1 MKGAKRVILGLAG
14 LGMAAA
20 LGGCGI
26 LRGAGNTATDLNPED
41 DTYYTMWIHSGPGSS
56 YYTEYEDNPA
66 VKYAETMT
74 WGEEGKSI
82 FIYFVIPPA
91 NKEPDDLQNMYIN
104 GNLTHVLDGVICDSA
119 DIMYANNRIIDLT
132 EYVNQYM
139 PNYKKV
145 LDTVEDV
152 RKSAVFNI
160 DGEEKILGIVTV
172 NESYKDVNFGYE
184 YRRDW
189 IVKYGSNPQTGAAF
203 SGEIGRAHV

>member
-1 MKGAKRVILGLAG
+1 
-14 LGMAAA
+14 
-20 LGGCGI
+20 
-26 LRGAGNTATDLNPED
+26 
-41 DTYYTMWIHSGPGSS
+41 
-56 YYTEYEDNPA
+56 
-66 VKYAETMT
+66 
-74 WGEEGKSI
+74 
-82 FIYFVIPPA
+82 
-91 NKEPDDLQNMYIN
+91 MYIN

-203 SGEIGRAHV
+203 SGGYGRERSGQLGGRCGVPQRRKRPGVHQRLGVDVRHL